1 MNSNEDKRRKSYLL
15 MRMTYDIGMA
25 VFLIGMAVFLLLG
38 NFWGIEQILTI
49 DSTFRY
55 MFGSICLLY
64 GLFRLYRGIKR
75 EY

>member
-1 MNSNEDKRRKSYLL
+1 